1 MATAIKNK
9 SENIPQRADITEEF
23 KWDLTALYKDDKAWE
38 SDYTKAQGIIE
49 SAKDFS
55 GKLNES
61 AKVLFDCLESRSN
74 LLLICGNLYQ
84 YAKLCQDLDSRLSKY
99 QAMTE
104 RAAMLMSQANAAFSF
119 VEPELLTMEDARL
132 EELASQFPKTDI
144 YDFYIKELIRS
155 RSHIRSAEVEEILA
169 QVDMIGRSPNNIFT
183 LLDNA
188 DMKYPS
194 ITDENGQ
201 EVQLTKQRYSK
212 FMESSDQQVRKDARE
227 AFLSSYKERINT
239 IGATISAAVNR
250 DVFFA
255 RARKFESCLHQAL
268 DAHNIPVSVYRSLL
282 DTTESDLAGFHKWM
296 ELRRKILNLDKIY
309 PYDMYCPLFP
319 EQNYD
324 VAYSHAIEEVLEA
337 VKPLGKKYGSIIKK
351 GFDNR
356 WVDVYETEG
365 KRGGAYSWGNY
376 SSHPY
381 VLMNYNDTI
390 NNMFTLAHE
399 MGHCLHSYLS
409 NQNQPFQKAQYSIF
423 VAEVASTLNEGLL
436 LKYLLD
442 KATDNK
448 QKLFLLNRHI
458 DNTFGTFF
466 MQVLFSRFELEI
478 HEIVESGEALS
489 PDTLN
494 DLWEKLQKKY
504 LGPVVTMDEN
514 TKYNWARIPHFYMT
528 FYVFQYATSFAAS
541 QGILNKFLDGEPGIV
556 EKYLELLSSGGNDY
570 PIEQLKK
577 CGVDM
582 TTPDPV
588 KAALKLFAEEVDEVE
603 RLTS

>member
-1 MATAIKNK
+1 MTTATKNK
-9 SENIPQRADITEEF
+9 TDNIPQRADIEEKF
-23 KWDLTALYKDDKAWE
+23 TWDLSALYKDDKAWE
-38 SDYTKAQGIIE
+38 ADYTKAQKIIE

-61 AKVLFDCLESRSN
+61 AKKLFDCLEARSE
-74 LLLICGNLYQ
+74 LSLICGNLFQ

-104 RAAMLMSQANAAFSF
+104 RASMITSQANAAFSF
-119 VEPELLTMEDARL
+119 VEPELLTMDDARL
-132 EELASQFPKTDI
+132 EEFASQFPKTDV

-155 RSHIRSAEVEEILA
+155 RAHIRSAEVEEVLA
-169 QVDMIGRSPNNIFT
+169 QVDVIARGPNNIFT

-188 DMKYPS
+188 DMKYPTV
-194 ITDENGQ
+194 TDENGN
-201 EVQLTKQRYSK
+201 EIQLTKQRYIK
-212 FMESSDQQVRKDARE
+212 LMDSSVQKVRKEARE
-227 AFLSSYKERINT
+227 AFMSSYVERVNT
-239 IGATISAAVNR
+239 IGATLSAAINR
-250 DVFFA
+250 DVFYA
-255 RARKFESCLHQAL
+255 RVRKFDSSLHKAL
-268 DAHNIPVSVYRSLL
+268 DAFNIPVSVYRSLIE
-282 DTTESDLAGFHKWM
+282 TTEADLAGFHKWM
-296 ELRRKILNLDKIY
+296 EQRKRILKVDNIY

-319 EQNYD
+319 EQNY
-324 VAYSHAIEEVLEA
+324 EVPYDEAVGEVIEA
-337 VKPLGKKYGSIIKK
+337 VKPLGKKYGTIIKK

-376 SSHPY
+376 SSHPF
-381 VLMNYNDTI
+381 VLMNYSDTI
-390 NNMFTLAHE
+390 DNMFTLAHE

-409 NQNQPFQKAQYSIF
+409 NETQPFQKAQYSIF

-442 KATDNK
+442 KATDKK

-466 MQVLFSRFELEI
+466 MQVLFSHFELSI
-478 HEIVESGEALS
+478 HEVVESGEALS
-489 PDTLN
+489 PDSLN
-494 DLWEKLQKKY
+494 DIWEKLQKKY
-504 LGPVVTMDEN
+504 FGPAVTMDET

-528 FYVFQYATSFAAS
+528 YYVFQYATSFAAS
-541 QGILNKFLDGEPGIV
+541 QAILNKFLAGDSGIID
-556 EKYLELLSSGGNDY
+556 KYLELISSGGNDY

-588 KAALKLFAEEVDEVE
+588 QATLKLFAEEVDEVE
-603 RLTS
+603 RLTA